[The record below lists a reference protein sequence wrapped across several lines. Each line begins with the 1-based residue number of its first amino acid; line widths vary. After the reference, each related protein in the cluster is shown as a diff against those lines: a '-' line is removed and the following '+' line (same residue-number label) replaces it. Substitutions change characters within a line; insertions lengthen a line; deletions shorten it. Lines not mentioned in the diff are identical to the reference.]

1 MNALG
6 QLSLWISIAVAILL
20 VLGSLF
26 ALIGAFGL
34 LRMED
39 YFQRMHPPALAS
51 TLGAWCVALASI
63 IYFSALKSSPVLHAW
78 LIPILL
84 SITMPVTTLLLA
96 RAALFRKRMAG
107 DDVPAEVSSRRKANS
122 AAARK
127 KKNLEAAT
135 LTPGHHQQPKAQ
147 HHTQW

>member
-1 MNALG
+1 MNQAS
-6 QLSLWISIAVAILL
+6 QLPLWVEITVATLL
-20 VLGSLF
+20 VISSLS
-26 ALIGAFGL
+26 ALIGAIGMVRL
-34 LRMED
+34 KD

-63 IYFSALKSSPVLHAW
+63 IYFSMLKSSPVLHAW

-107 DDVPAEVSSRRKANS
+107 DDVPAEVSSRRNES
-122 AAARK
+122 DS
-127 KKNLEAAT
+127 
-135 LTPGHHQQPKAQ
+135 
-147 HHTQW
+147 